1 MAESEGSMCK
11 KIQYIL
17 LIFVFLFIQCADS
30 SPTGPTPDLDPVL
43 LENTKIVF
51 DSTWGTIPILFSRI
65 ANDVYTISPDGSH
78 QLNISNTVQYVEW
91 SPTWS
96 SDGSRIIF
104 VSVKIKPEVS
114 KLSNH
119 KAGGQLLSSSDENVG
134 ILSMAADGSDRKKIN
149 IGGSEPS
156 WSPDGTRIAF
166 TSNLAGHRNIY
177 TINANGDGLKQLTN
191 NYARDKFPRWSP
203 DGSKIVFVSE
213 RDNNSEI
220 YIMNSDGSNQINVT
234 YHPDYDAFPD
244 WSPDGS
250 KIAFTS
256 VRDGN
261 AEIYLINVDG
271 SNPVRITHHSSDES
285 RPSWSPDGSKIAFTS
300 NRDSRD
306 RSTQIYIMNTDGTNQ
321 FKITNNSFFI
331 RSLDWSP
338 VIN

>member
-119 KAGGQLLSSSDENVG
+119 KAGGQLLSSSDSNVG
-134 ILSMAADGSDRKKIN
+134 ILSMNANGADRIRELTIDATD
-149 IGGSEPS
+149 PF
-156 WSPDGTRIAF
+156 WSPDDSHIAF
-166 TSNLAGHRNIY
+166 TSHLDGNTNIY
-177 TINANGDGLKQLTN
+177 TINANGNDLKQLTN
-191 NYARDKFPRWSP
+191 NYATDKFPRWSP

-234 YHPDYDAFPD
+234 YHPDYDAFP
-244 WSPDGS
+244 
-250 KIAFTS
+250 
-256 VRDGN
+256 
-261 AEIYLINVDG
+261 
-271 SNPVRITHHSSDES
+271 
-285 RPSWSPDGSKIAFTS
+285 SWSPDGSKIAFIS

-338 VIN
+338 VIS

>member
-1 MAESEGSMCK
+1 MCN
-11 KIQYIL
+11 KIRYIL

-30 SPTGPTPDLDPVL
+30 SLTGPTKVPDLNPIL
-43 LENTKIVF
+43 LEKTKIVF
-51 DSTWGTIPILFSRI
+51 DSTSETIPALFSRTV
-65 ANDVYTISPDGSH
+65 NDVYTISPDGSH
-78 QLNISNTVQYVEW
+78 QLNISNTVQYAELF
-91 SPTWS
+91 PTWS

-104 VSVKIKPEVS
+104 VSIKIKPDVS

-119 KAGGQLLSSSDENVG
+119 KAGGQLLSSSDSNVG
-134 ILSMAADGSDRKKIN
+134 ILSMNANGADRIRELTIN
-149 IGGSEPS
+149 ATDPF
-156 WSPDGTRIAF
+156 WFPDDSRIAF
-166 TSNLAGHRNIY
+166 TSNLDGNTNIY
-177 TINANGDGLKQLTN
+177 TINANGNGLKQLTN
-191 NYARDKFPRWSP
+191 NYAIDKFPRWSP

-285 RPSWSPDGSKIAFTS
+285 RPSWSPDGSKIAFIS